1 MKPYMRLAYGL
12 ILFGL
17 GLFMLER
24 FGLST
29 LSGPQH
35 SGVHIDPN
43 LLSAMVIAPVALVMA
58 GCIVFM
64 VGKMRRS

>member
-1 MKPYMRLAYGL
+1 MKPYMRWAYGL

-35 SGVHIDPN
+35 AGVHLDPN
-43 LLSAMVIAPVALVMA
+43 LLSAMVIAPIALVFA

-64 VGKMRRS
+64 VGKMRRY